1 MVAYRDNDQ
10 FGGDEINDS
19 GCIFCGGPAASY
31 WMKDDGV
38 AVGMCLACLVTGPIP
53 MMLADGIAEVRTQ
66 SSSGRLKDMIN
77 HDLNLFMKEVFH
89 ELFSL
94 LCSNGGDE

>member
-1 MVAYRDNDQ
+1 MVAYSDNENISK
-10 FGGDEINDS
+10 DESDDS

-53 MMLADGIAEVRTQ
+53 TMLADGISEVRGQ
-66 SSSGRLKDMIN
+66 SSSPRLKDMIEN
-77 HDLNLFMKEVFH
+77 DLNLFMKEVYSV
-89 ELFSL
+89 LFSL
-94 LCSNGGDE
+94 MCRNGGDE